1 MEDQIGVCSCSPT
14 YLASTDFFADM
25 FSPLAFPTGMIVYD
39 LTTYYPP
46 PSHVALSPFEIYREP
61 LVILGIA
68 DGAELDHVSYRGT
81 VRRSWNNG
89 NGPPKP
95 EYNLRELYQ
104 DLEDVRDRYPKA
116 LVHQLLLF
124 DYVPNKAAG
133 PVPEGIAVVPPL
145 ADCKRTTM
153 KTIMCD
159 ISSMLLAEMTTLAK
173 SLQGLNT
180 IESPGQSQLNR
191 QSNGTSWG
199 AGFSDASSRRDSQFS
214 LPEQDSRSGS
224 PATSIDRN
232 HVRMSMPA
240 QFRPQTSE
248 SNNSSP
254 SGRPTTP
261 MNGSQSESPTTFE
274 QIVGPPGDQ
283 RHVPPRFVTQEVI
296 RDTSR
301 DRVSIQGFG
310 SGSVSER
317 SRNKGKGRVGIVIGS
332 LYLNSGR
339 WGDALRELVEST
351 SVAKSNLDHLWHAKG
366 LENILVSM
374 LMLAWTGLDFQIPQI
389 CYISAEKAPTSSI
402 STEPKSPASNRLVS
416 LQNLVVLLPELLERI
431 LSLYYRAASNTGEA
445 IPQLPFSETV
455 IRFSKL
461 LSAVHLAGGKLGDD
475 TLNHLVLGGHLKQR
489 PNLTT
494 PRLSIQPMRTEII
507 KTLFRAFPSS
517 LSAEQLTVADRTIV
531 LSGIASV
538 LGSLGYNRKK
548 AMVIRELVAVLIP
561 GLVQA
566 RIVGA
571 AEIGV
576 HPAAGLAALGAMNG
590 NTNGVAALDLGEGDI
605 ENGVDTF
612 LGLLNETYGVVTFRS
627 IAAQAQP
634 IDDSD
639 EGAIARI
646 IENATVRS
654 FGGQNLK
661 MDVLRSCINLSEA
674 LPDFHG
680 VLRFTADLLRTAG
693 SGVAPGPSSE
703 DASPSMTREE
713 QVRLATNISRTMSA
727 ARNLGVKDLCAEYWD
742 EFLVRGVDLE
752 PLSPSRTPIPH
763 KKSELPGA
771 ATVATSREINPF
783 IYNPFLR
790 TPDATAVDHLLI
802 AGEAAAFKVTLQNPF
817 EFDVEIESIKLE
829 SDVTQFESAVQKT
842 VIGPYRTQILTVS
855 GTPKAPGQLKITGC
869 IIRVRGC
876 RERRF
881 PIFAEP
887 WSPRREPKIK
897 AIGLSTI
904 LKNKARPVSVGSG
917 LNSSSLNMIPPK
929 VTSLGF
935 NVIDRQP
942 VVVIKSSSLLQSAL
956 MVLEGERQQF
966 SVTLQNLSK
975 TTPVDLVLFSFKDS
989 TQGPLQT
996 ALSNRDASP
1005 AELYEYELIFARKQA
1020 LRWIPKEGEKPY
1032 IEPNGSAT
1040 FTMEIL
1046 GKPGLTSAVVQV
1058 DYANLGV
1065 PQAEVHGQFYSRQV
1079 SLPLTVTVN
1088 ASIELAR
1095 MDILPL
1101 TGSIPTSLWA
1111 QTGASDHEISPED
1124 YCLLLLDLRNAWPS
1138 QLYVNLHIT
1147 SGGSIDEEIL
1157 PGNTSRIMFPIR
1169 RIFLSDPAAAIP
1181 ALDPSR
1187 QRQFVVST
1195 GRVSADSERATRE
1208 AFWYREEI
1216 LKVLHAT
1223 WTTKLEPMRRGE
1235 IELRGIRLSQRIIE
1249 AIKIDDIGINVS
1261 VNGHKASEDARYDIL
1276 TDNFSEVSIK
1286 IENRRAEAI
1295 TPLLRL
1301 QPSIRNQHHN
1311 ASLDL
1316 SKRFVWNG
1324 TLQQT
1329 LPQLP
1334 AGESVEVSLG
1344 MTCLCRGEFEI
1355 SASVEE
1361 AQLLGLPD
1369 EKEEKGS
1376 LRPRANTS
1384 SMMAALLGT
1393 KERRIWHSREPCLV
1407 IVKDGDSSEE
1417 D

>member
-1 MEDQIGVCSCSPT
+1 
-14 YLASTDFFADM
+14 M
-25 FSPLAFPTGMIVYD
+25 FSPLAFPTGMIVYE
-39 LTTYYPP
+39 LTTFYPP

-61 LVILGIA
+61 LVILGVA

-81 VRRSWNNG
+81 ARRSWNNG

-124 DYVPNKAAG
+124 DYVPNKAAA
-133 PVPEGIAVVPPL
+133 PVPEGLVVVPPL

-180 IESPGQSQLNR
+180 IESPSHSQINR
-191 QSNGTSWG
+191 QNNSSSGG
-199 AGFSDASSRRDSQFS
+199 AGAADGLSRRNSQFS
-214 LPEQDSRSGS
+214 LPGHDSSSGS
-224 PATSIDRN
+224 PAVSTDRS

-240 QFRPQTSE
+240 QFRPTTSD
-248 SNNSSP
+248 SNTSSP

-261 MNGSQSESPTTFE
+261 MNGVQSDLPTTFD

-283 RHVPPRFVTQEVI
+283 KHVPPRFVTQDVV

-351 SVAKSNLDHLWHAKG
+351 AVAKSNLDHLWHAKG
-366 LENILVSM
+366 LENILISM

-389 CYISAEKAPTSSI
+389 CYFSAEKAPTPSS

-431 LSLYYRAASNTGEA
+431 LSLYFRAASNTGEA
-445 IPQLPFSETV
+445 LPQLPFSETV
-455 IRFSKL
+455 IRFTKL
-461 LSAVHLAGGKLGDD
+461 SSAVHLAGGTLDDD
-475 TLNHLVLGGHLKQR
+475 TLNHLVLGV
-489 PNLTT
+489 PLTKSPSLYT
-494 PRLSIQPMRTEII
+494 PRLNIKPMRTDII

-517 LSAEQLTVADRTIV
+517 SSSEQLTVADRTIV
-531 LSGIASV
+531 LGGIASV

-571 AEIGV
+571 AEMGV
-576 HPAAGLAALGAMNG
+576 HPAAGLAAIGAVNG
-590 NTNGVAALDLGEGDI
+590 NSNGAAALDLGEGDI
-605 ENGVDTF
+605 ENGVDAF
-612 LGLLNETYGVVTFRS
+612 LGLLNQTYGVVASRPN
-627 IAAQAQP
+627 AAQAQP
-634 IDDSD
+634 LDDSD
-639 EGAIARI
+639 DGAIARI

-693 SGVAPGPSSE
+693 SGVAPGPRSE
-703 DASPSMTREE
+703 DASPSMTRDE
-713 QVRLATNISRTMSA
+713 QVRLATNISRTLGA
-727 ARNLGVKDLCAEYWD
+727 ARNLGVKDLSAEYWD

-752 PLSPSRTPIPH
+752 AMPPTRAPIPH
-763 KKSELPGA
+763 RRSELPGA
-771 ATVATSREINPF
+771 TTVATSREINPF

-790 TPDATAVDHLLI
+790 TPDAAAVDHLLV

-817 EFDVEIESIKLE
+817 EFDVDIESIRLE
-829 SDVTQFESAVQKT
+829 SEGAEFESATQKT

-855 GTPKAPGQLKITGC
+855 GTPKTSGQLKITGC
-869 IIRVRGC
+869 FIKVRGC

-887 WSPRREPKIK
+887 WSPRREVKIK
-897 AIGLSTI
+897 AIGLATI
-904 LKNKARPVSVGSG
+904 LKDKARPVSVGSG
-917 LNSSSLNMIPPK
+917 PPATSLSMIPPK
-929 VTSLGF
+929 TTSLGL

-942 VVVIKSSSLLQSAL
+942 VVIVKSSSLSQSAL
-956 MVLEGERQQF
+956 MVLEGERQGF
-966 SVTLQNLSK
+966 SITLQNLSK
-975 TTPVDLVLFSFKDS
+975 TRPVDLLLFSFRDS
-989 TQGPLQT
+989 TQAPLQT
-996 ALSNRDASP
+996 AMSNRDASP

-1020 LRWIPKEGEKPY
+1020 LRWIPKEGENPY
-1032 IEPNGSAT
+1032 IEPGGTAT
-1040 FTMEIL
+1040 FELEIL

-1058 DYANLGV
+1058 DYAHLGV
-1065 PQAEVHGQFYSRQV
+1065 PHSEVQDKFHTRQV
-1079 SLPLTVTVN
+1079 SLPLTATVN

-1095 MDILPL
+1095 MDVLPL
-1101 TGSIPTSLWA
+1101 TGNIPASLWA
-1111 QTGASDHEISPED
+1111 RIGTSYLENTNLKPEE
-1124 YCLLLLDLRNAWPS
+1124 YCLLVLDLRNAWPS
-1138 QLYVNLHIT
+1138 QLHVHLDIAARGT
-1147 SGGSIDEEIL
+1147 IEEDIL
-1157 PGNTSRIMFPIR
+1157 PGNTSRIIFPIR
-1169 RIFLSDPAAAIP
+1169 RIYLSDPAAAIP

-1195 GRVSADSERATRE
+1195 SRVSADSERATRE

-1216 LKVLHAT
+1216 LKMVHAT
-1223 WTTKLEPMRRGE
+1223 WTTKNEPARSGE
-1235 IELRGIRLSQRIIE
+1235 IELRGIRLGPRVIE
-1249 AIKIDDIGINVS
+1249 AIKIDDIGISVS
-1261 VNGHKASEDARYDIL
+1261 VNGQMPGGDAKYEVT
-1276 TDNFSEVSIK
+1276 TDTFSEVIIK
-1286 IENRRAEAI
+1286 IENRSAEPIVA
-1295 TPLLRL
+1295 LLRL
-1301 QPSIRNQHHN
+1301 QPSLRNQHHN

-1316 SKRFVWNG
+1316 TKKFVWNG

-1329 LPQLP
+1329 LPQIP
-1334 AGESVEVSLG
+1334 AGESVEVGLG

-1361 AQLLGLPD
+1361 ARLLGIPEKKE
-1369 EKEEKGS
+1369 EKEEKGTG
-1376 LRPRANTS
+1376 RPRANTK
-1384 SMMAALLGT
+1384 SMMDTLLGT

-1407 IVKDGDSSEE
+1407 VVRDEESSDEEDGDEE
-1417 D
+1417 